1 VATRG
6 GRDGLESSC
15 MKASSM
21 RSERGSALGER
32 IARSAAESEAMSP
45 GRRLMLLPG
54 EGVKKFQFSSMLV
67 SWEGG
72 LVSLEGCRGKRTRR
86 HCRTRRWVRR
96 DREVPGWRY
105 EVIWTAMV
113 EGAVLG
119 KGSLVI
125 ALNFGKTAVVVEGES
140 WGRRRWSRSD
150 PSPCLN
156 VWTSCWVGDLISF
169 SCDG

>member
-72 LVSLEGCRGKRTRR
+72 LVSLEGCRGKRTSPSLSYETVGPAGPRGPR
-86 HCRTRRWVRR
+86 LEIRGDMDGDGRGGC
-96 DREVPGWRY
+96 PG
-105 EVIWTAMV
+105 
-113 EGAVLG
+113 
-119 KGSLVI
+119 
-125 ALNFGKTAVVVEGES
+125 EGES
-140 WGRRRWSRSD
+140 GDCAELREDRRGGGGRELGQKTVV
-150 PSPCLN
+150 PI
-156 VWTSCWVGDLISF
+156 GSF
-169 SCDG
+169 SLLERLDVMLGR